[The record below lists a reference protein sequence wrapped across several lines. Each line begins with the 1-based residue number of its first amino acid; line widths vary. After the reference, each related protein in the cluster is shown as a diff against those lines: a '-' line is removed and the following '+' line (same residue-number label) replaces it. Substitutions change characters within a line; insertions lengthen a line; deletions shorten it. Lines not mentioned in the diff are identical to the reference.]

1 MHDLIPQIKTPAAD
15 PLKKLTKA
23 NECIIAAKRLPPPDM
38 LFDEFWR
45 EGELALLF
53 GPQATGK
60 SVLAVQIADAIARG
74 KVIDGFQMTTKRP
87 RVLLVDLKLS
97 LRQFLTRYS
106 AEDGSQKSYKF
117 SENLYRE
124 RPPSRERL
132 CEWLHETVLAN
143 RISVVVID
151 DIAELRH
158 TYDGTRETL
167 LLMRELKKLKDELD
181 ISVLV
186 IAGTREPG
194 RGVSVSEP
202 DMQRSRV
209 LCDAADS
216 VFALGASQCGSGD
229 RYLIQTRSRSACPFW
244 TASNAPV
251 CRMGRTGDGLLS
263 FTFDE
268 RFSPEI
274 DEDLRLLICNV
285 KSMHERGVSYRM
297 IGEHFGFSKSKA
309 ERLCKKWTPALER
322 HCENG
327 IEAADNTA
335 DDDQNEGIEEQ
346 FIDDDESDDDLPEE
360 EYQGEFTDR
369 YLASLGI
376 RPLWKEKWEAE
387 KKGISTDEDEDEN
400 KDEDEDEVEVED
412 EELEISA
419 GSVAVVP
426 AEFEIRDPMSFLK
439 RSLDRNDR
447 EIFVESEDD
456 RGNPIVWYHR
466 NPQGKLFRLR
476 RTTTGSISELV
487 DGPRCPLSV
496 KF

>member
-1 MHDLIPQIKTPAAD
+1 
-15 PLKKLTKA
+15 
-23 NECIIAAKRLPPPDM
+23 
-38 LFDEFWR
+38 
-45 EGELALLF
+45 
-53 GPQATGK
+53 
-60 SVLAVQIADAIARG
+60 
-74 KVIDGFQMTTKRP
+74 
-87 RVLLVDLKLS
+87 
-97 LRQFLTRYS
+97 
-106 AEDGSQKSYKF
+106 
-117 SENLYRE
+117 
-124 RPPSRERL
+124 
-132 CEWLHETVLAN
+132 
-143 RISVVVID
+143 
-151 DIAELRH
+151 
-158 TYDGTRETL
+158 
-167 LLMRELKKLKDELD
+167 MRELKKLKDELD

-216 VFALGASQCGSGD
+216 VFALGTSQYGSGD

-285 KSMHERGVSYRM
+285 KSMHERGSSYRL
-297 IGEHFGFSKSKA
+297 IGEHFGFSKSKV
-309 ERLCKKWTPALER
+309 ERICKKWTPALGR
-322 HCENG
+322 LTENG
-327 IEAADNTA
+327 IEAADNTP

-376 RPLWKEKWEAE
+376 RPVWKEKWEAV
-387 KKGISTDEDEDEN
+387 KRGISTDEDEDE
-400 KDEDEDEVEVED
+400 DEDENED

-426 AEFEIRDPMSFLK
+426 AELEIRDPMSFLK

-476 RTTTGSISELV
+476 RTTTGSISEPV
-487 DGPRCPLSV
+487 DGPITPLNTS
-496 KF
+496 